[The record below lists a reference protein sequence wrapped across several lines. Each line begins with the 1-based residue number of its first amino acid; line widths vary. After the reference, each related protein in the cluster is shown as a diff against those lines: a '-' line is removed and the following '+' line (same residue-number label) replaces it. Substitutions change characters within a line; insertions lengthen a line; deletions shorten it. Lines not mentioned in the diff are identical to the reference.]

1 MIHNQTAS
9 VASLASTWLHSL
21 DRSKVET
28 SVPTAT
34 LELWLKTLI
43 ELASPGAVGVAD
55 GASRVV
61 LGAVTAVEQA
71 ERGRPNG

>member
-1 MIHNQTAS
+1 MIHNQHAS
-9 VASLASTWLHSL
+9 VASLASTWLQSI
-21 DRSKVET
+21 DRSKIET

-34 LELWLKTLI
+34 LELWLTTLV
-43 ELASPGAVGVAD
+43 ELVNPGSHPASDSAY
-55 GASRVV
+55 RTV